1 MISHNS
7 VEGERVE
14 FFKAWEIYRSDVALV
29 EATAHGDLH
38 HHRHD
43 EFQPVIPWQV
53 ALQQSLPP
61 LHRLEL
67 LCGNFSHC
75 VNCILTSKK
84 GTFLMWRN
92 RGHF

>member
-1 MISHNS
+1 
-7 VEGERVE
+7 VE
-14 FFKAWEIYRSDVALV
+14 FFKAWEIYRSDVVQV

-61 LHRLEL
+61 LHRLETIVRQ
-67 LCGNFSHC
+67 F
-75 VNCILTSKK
+75 LTLRKLHFDQQK
-84 GTFLMWRN
+84 GDISN
-92 RGHF
+92 VAK